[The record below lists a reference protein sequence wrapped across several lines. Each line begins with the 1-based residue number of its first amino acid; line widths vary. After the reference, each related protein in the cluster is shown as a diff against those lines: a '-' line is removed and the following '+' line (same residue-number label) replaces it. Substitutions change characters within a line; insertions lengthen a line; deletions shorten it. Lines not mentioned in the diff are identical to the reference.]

1 MKSKALTLPEDFDTI
16 DALRNDAHQ
25 TAAIVRQTFWS
36 GRYPVD
42 PVKIA
47 LALGAEVYEAQL
59 GSDIFGALLQDSET
73 SMRIYINK
81 NQPASRYRI
90 SAAHELGHYVDRS
103 HRTEILPRD
112 IDQRSNQ
119 PPDFNT
125 SEGKRE
131 IWANEFAGELL
142 MPQEEI
148 QQQRENKNISPI
160 RLAQLFNVP
169 LPVMNHRIHTPPKR
183 YLRENMPAPA
193 H

>member
-1 MKSKALTLPEDFDTI
+1 MKSKALTLPEDFDPI

-47 LALGAEVYEAQL
+47 LALGAEVYEANL
-59 GSDIFGALLQDSET
+59 SNNIFGATIQDSET
-73 SMRIYINK
+73 SIRIYINK
-81 NQPASRYRI
+81 NQPASRYRF

-103 HRTEILPRD
+103 RRFEVLPRV
-112 IDQRSNQ
+112 IDRRSSKM
-119 PPDFNT
+119 PDFNT

-148 QQQRENKNISPI
+148 RQQRENGNTSPI
-160 RLAQLFNVP
+160 RLAKLFNVS
-169 LPVMNHRIHTPPKR
+169 LPAMNYRIHT
-183 YLRENMPAPA
+183 LT
-193 H
+193 

>member
-1 MKSKALTLPEDFDTI
+1 MKSKALTLPKDFDTI

-59 GSDIFGALLQDSET
+59 GTDIFGALLQSSGQ
-73 SMRIYINK
+73 SMRIYIDK
-81 NQPASRYRI
+81 DQPASRYRF

-103 HRTEILPRD
+103 RRTEILPRD
-112 IDQRSNQ
+112 IDRRSDKM
-119 PPDFNT
+119 PDFKT
-125 SEGKRE
+125 PEGKRE

-142 MPQEEI
+142 MPLEEI
-148 QQQRENKNISPI
+148 QRQYDSGNTSPI
-160 RLAQLFNVP
+160 RLAKLFNVP
-169 LPVMNHRIHTPPKR
+169 LPVTNHRIHT
-183 YLRENMPAPA
+183 LS
-193 H
+193 

>member
-59 GSDIFGALLQDSET
+59 GSDIFGALLQDSEG
-73 SMRIYINK
+73 SMRIYIDRD
-81 NQPASRYRI
+81 QPASRYRF

-103 HRTEILPRD
+103 RRFEVLPRV
-112 IDQRSNQ
+112 IDRRSSKM
-119 PPDFNT
+119 PDFNT

-148 QQQRENKNISPI
+148 RQQRENRNTSPI
-160 RLAQLFNVP
+160 RLAKLFNVS
-169 LPVMNHRIHTPPKR
+169 LPAMNYRIHT
-183 YLRENMPAPA
+183 LN
-193 H
+193 